1 MSIDARTP
9 ADNRPNVNAQ
19 PQQRPD
25 VIAQPQQRAGGSESS
40 NNFNVTSSRV
50 PRKSRDANQ
59 EFMDMWRMQ
68 MMMEQEE
75 RRRDRMESRQRQL
88 ELTGFITALVS
99 GIARAFGAQPLPS
112 EGMQPLPSNGNKKR
126 KRKDYN
132 SSDDDDSN
140 D

>member
-1 MSIDARTP
+1 VSIEARTP
-9 ADNRPNVNAQ
+9 RGERQPNNVNTQ
-19 PQQRPD
+19 
-25 VIAQPQQRAGGSESS
+25 QPQQRAGGSESS
-40 NNFNVTSSRV
+40 NPNVISSRV

-59 EFMDMWRMQ
+59 EFLDMWRMS

-75 RRRDRMESRQRQL
+75 RRRDRMESRQRQE
-88 ELTGFITALVS
+88 ELTGLITALVG

-112 EGMQPLPSNGNKKR
+112 EGVQPLPSNGNKKR

-132 SSDDDDSN
+132 SSDDESN